1 MTVTSTKQLDL
12 ILTSLGN
19 AKRRGM
25 IETLAYSPATVS
37 QLAKEYGLSLPAAHK
52 HIRSLEEA
60 RLIYR
65 RKSGRTNFVS
75 LNTSSLLLIQQWAL
89 KFNTAWG
96 SDKASLEN
104 YISSMEQY

>member
-1 MTVTSTKQLDL
+1 MDKSSQNQLGL

-19 AKRRGM
+19 GKRRGM
-25 IETLAYSPATVS
+25 IEYLALSPATVS

-60 RLIYR
+60 KLIHR

-75 LNTSSLLLIQQWAL
+75 LNTSSLLLMQQWAL

-96 SDKASLEN
+96 NDKATLEN
-104 YISSMEQY
+104 YISSMEH